1 MKGKNA
7 LLIGIGV
14 IVLIVLILIV
24 GTIKNYNEIVAR
36 EETVTKSLANV
47 DTYLQRRADLI
58 PNLVNAVKGYMSHE
72 ENIIAE
78 ITKARENLVGAKTID
93 EKSNANKKL
102 TDAINNLYVVVENY
116 PDLKASQNFISLQDE
131 IAGSENRI
139 ATSRKDYNDSVNSY
153 NAYIKRFPNNLV
165 ASMFGFTAKNYFE
178 ASEGSND
185 VPQVS
190 FE

>member
-1 MKGKNA
+1 VKGKNA

-58 PNLVNAVKGYMSHE
+58 PNLVNTVKGYMSHE

>member
-58 PNLVNAVKGYMSHE
+58 PNLVNTVKGYMSHE
-72 ENIIAE
+72 ENIITE

>member
-58 PNLVNAVKGYMSHE
+58 PNLVNTVKGYMSHE

-116 PDLKASQNFISLQDE
+116 PDLKASQNFISLQYE

>member
-1 MKGKNA
+1 MKGKKA

-58 PNLVNAVKGYMSHE
+58 PNLVNTVKGYMSHE

>member
-58 PNLVNAVKGYMSHE
+58 PNLVNTVKGYMSHE

>member
-58 PNLVNAVKGYMSHE
+58 PNLVNTVKGYMSHE

-93 EKSNANKKL
+93 EKSNANKKI